1 MSDWEHQHTM
11 GEIQEPLK
19 VELDENGTTLFD
31 MSQGSYV
38 LFDGEG
44 RCLLIQKDLPFPP
57 EYLPDEYTILQ
68 VVEKVEK

>member
-1 MSDWEHQHTM
+1 MYERGEHTM
-11 GEIQEPLK
+11 GEIQEPLA

-31 MSQGSYV
+31 MKQGSYV

-44 RCLLIQKDLPFPP
+44 RCLLIQNELPFPP